1 MIIVPGSFAQFPFTV
16 RMKEEDLVK
25 VPYCTEIEAVMFTI
39 YVPAW
44 AIVLVDQS
52 IVILFYLKS
61 IKDVEIPVVPAVT
74 SIE

>member
-16 RMKEEDLVK
+16 RVKEDDLVK
-25 VPYCTEIEAVMFTI
+25 VPYCTEIEAVMFTR

-52 IVILFYLKS
+52 IVI
-61 IKDVEIPVVPAVT
+61 
-74 SIE
+74 